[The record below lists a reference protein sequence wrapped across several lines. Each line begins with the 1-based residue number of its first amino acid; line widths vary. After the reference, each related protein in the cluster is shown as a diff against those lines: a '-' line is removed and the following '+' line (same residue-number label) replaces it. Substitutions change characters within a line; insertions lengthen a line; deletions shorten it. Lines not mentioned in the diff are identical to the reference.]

1 MVSTGGSCEV
11 EGVNQIIR
19 CMSIHNAALLAPR
32 LRRLHSVLRLDNG
45 LLVRVRVSISRLAC
59 SVCLNIG
66 IAMRVPL
73 FAVCRS
79 LGRQYGM
86 RQCIC
91 WCVCWRRRL
100 ARGCLPLASLLI
112 CGHDVVR
119 VPASCC
125 FATAMPAR
133 VQWLLI
139 ESCKPLSWSPSSVQE
154 IWQAGIWE
162 ATVLGAMRPDWSE
175 TKCPEANP
183 LLKVQPTFPL
193 FWQQI
198 KVNCSVLRAVP
209 KLVAFQHQQPP

>member
-1 MVSTGGSCEV
+1 MVSTSGSCEV
-11 EGVNQIIR
+11 EGVNRIFR
-19 CMSIHNAALLAPR
+19 SMSIYIAALMAPR
-32 LRRLHSVLRLDNG
+32 LRRLHAVLRLDNG

-73 FAVCRS
+73 FAVCRP

-91 WCVCWRRRL
+91 WRVCWRRRL

-112 CGHDVVR
+112 CGHDLVR
-119 VPASCC
+119 AHASCS
-125 FATAMPAR
+125 FATAIPAR

-139 ESCKPLSWSPSSVQE
+139 ESGKPLAWNPSSVQE
-154 IWQAGIWE
+154 TWLAGVWE

-183 LLKVQPTFPL
+183 LLKVRPTFPL

-198 KVNCSVLRAVP
+198 KANCSVLRAVP
-209 KLVAFQHQQPP
+209 KLVASQHQQPP